1 MDLSDRPMRLEV
13 AELLKRIAHGDDSAL
28 AVLFA
33 QYGTRVYSLIL
44 YVVHDE
50 ALAQEATQDTFIKVW
65 NNPQAWDASKGQ
77 FHSWLLTLARY
88 TAIDLLRRE
97 VRANGRDIALFE
109 ELQADRDESA
119 AAVEADELRALLNDL
134 PAEQRDVIRLAYFR
148 GLKHSEL
155 AARLNL
161 PLGTVKTRL
170 RLGLHKLRAMLSD
183 KS

>member
-33 QYGTRVYSLIL
+33 QYGARVYSLIL

-77 FHSWLLTLARY
+77 FLA
-88 TAIDLLRRE
+88 
-97 VRANGRDIALFE
+97 GC
-109 ELQADRDESA
+109 
-119 AAVEADELRALLNDL
+119 
-134 PAEQRDVIRLAYFR
+134 
-148 GLKHSEL
+148 
-155 AARLNL
+155 
-161 PLGTVKTRL
+161 
-170 RLGLHKLRAMLSD
+170 
-183 KS
+183 

>member
-1 MDLSDRPMRLEV
+1 MRLEV
-13 AELLKRIAHGDDSAL
+13 AELLKRMAHGDDSAL

-33 QYGTRVYSLIL
+33 QYSTRVYSLVL
-44 YVVHDE
+44 CVVQDE
-50 ALAQEATQDTFIKVW
+50 ALAQEATQDTFVKVW
-65 NNPQAWDASKGQ
+65 NNPQAWDPSKGQ
-77 FHSWLLTLARY
+77 FHSWLLTMARY
-88 TAIDLLRRE
+88 TAIDRLRKE
-97 VRANGRDIALFE
+97 ARASGRDVALFE
-109 ELQADRDESA
+109 DLQADRDDSA
-119 AAVEADELRALLNDL
+119 AAVEAGELHALLNHL

-170 RLGLHKLRAMLSD
+170 RLGLLKLRAMLSD

>member
-1 MDLSDRPMRLEV
+1 MRLEV
-13 AELLKRIAHGDDSAL
+13 AELLKRMAHGDDSAL

-33 QYGTRVYSLIL
+33 QYSTRVYSL
-44 YVVHDE
+44 VVCVLQDE
-50 ALAQEATQDTFIKVW
+50 ALAQEATQDTFMKVW
-65 NNPQAWDASKGQ
+65 NNPQAWDPSKGQ

-88 TAIDLLRRE
+88 TAIDRLRKE
-97 VRANGRDIALFE
+97 IRANGRDVALYDE
-109 ELQADRDESA
+109 IEAERDESA
-119 AAVEADELRALLNDL
+119 ATVEAGELLALLNAL
-134 PAEQRDVIRLAYFR
+134 PVEQRDVIRLAYFR

-170 RLGLHKLRAMLSD
+170 RLGLHKLRAMLND